1 MGVNSRKFF
10 GGLKKMNKIIYKRQS
25 VREYEHA
32 PLDDA
37 TLEMVKTKIKNVTPL
52 YPDIRYSI
60 EVTDKPTRGMYNV
73 KAPYYLIFGSEK
85 KAGAYEN
92 IGFIGQQLDLFLSE
106 MGIGACWLGVAKP
119 GKADVS
125 EESLL
130 PFVICMAFG
139 KPAEP
144 LYRDPTS
151 KPDRKALE
159 EISEGVDER
168 LEAARLA
175 PNSHNAQNWYFI
187 AQNGVIHC
195 YRQKTN
201 PFVRLVYNRLNS
213 IDVGIALCHIAEES
227 SNFSFSRKT
236 DVPVRTGYVYI
247 GTVE

>member
-1 MGVNSRKFF
+1 MVLKYLMGSV
-10 GGLKKMNKIIYKRQS
+10 KKIMNEIILKRQS
-25 VREYEHA
+25 VREYENT

-37 TLEMVKTKIKNVTPL
+37 ILEMVRSKIKNLTPL

-60 EVTDKPTRGMYNV
+60 EVTDRPTRGMYNV

-85 KAGAYEN
+85 KDGAHEN
-92 IGFIGQQLDLFLSE
+92 IGFLGQQLDLFLSE

-119 GKADVS
+119 GKP
-125 EESLL
+125 EEKEDSLL
-130 PFVICMAFG
+130 PFVICMSFG

-144 LYRDPTS
+144 LYRNTAS

-159 EISEGVDER
+159 DISEGFDER

-187 AQNGVIHC
+187 AKNGAIHC
-195 YRQKTN
+195 YRKKTN
-201 PFVRLVYNRLNS
+201 PFVRFVYNRLNS

-227 SNFSFSRKT
+227 SNFRFSKEA
-236 DVPVRTGYVYI
+236 DAPVRPGYVYL
-247 GTVE
+247 GTVR